1 MSENGELAAAE
12 DLDNEA
18 AVLLLKIINEW
29 LKITKEVRQRMS
41 ENIERPPL
49 GVKPR
54 YLAAEERYHEL
65 LSAISASW
73 AAGYEPDPAWVE
85 EAWEMCQ
92 QASMRPD

>member
-1 MSENGELAAAE
+1 
-12 DLDNEA
+12 
-18 AVLLLKIINEW
+18 
-29 LKITKEVRQRMS
+29 MS

-54 YLAAEERYHEL
+54 YLAERYHAL

-73 AAGYEPDPAWVE
+73 AAGCEPDPAWVE
-85 EAWEMCQ
+85 EAREMRQ

>member
-1 MSENGELAAAE
+1 MTNADRIRAMGDEELYR
-12 DLDNEA
+12 
-18 AVLLLKIINEW
+18 
-29 LKITKEVRQRMS
+29 RQRMS

-65 LSAISASW
+65 LCAISASW

>member
-54 YLAAEERYHEL
+54 YLAERYHAL

>member
-1 MSENGELAAAE
+1 
-12 DLDNEA
+12 
-18 AVLLLKIINEW
+18 
-29 LKITKEVRQRMS
+29 MS

-65 LSAISASW
+65 LNVISASW
-73 AAGYEPDPAWVE
+73 GAGCEPDPAWVE

-92 QASMRPD
+92 QASRTTGNRFGHLFKFGGKTMRPD